1 MLYSCTDQTWA
12 NVHGGIV
19 SREDLSSRGEHVG
32 CPQHLPKRCSFSSR
46 KWMCTARAGENDQN
60 QRRQEYWLLELTVYG
75 GKITEARVR
84 VCRSLSTFVGLC
96 RVVGLSVASEPEGE
110 GQGSEG
116 GVPRVCERGSTHRKI
131 DTDPRGIL
139 IPPPDR
145 TGSIEGVVSSLLLL
159 RALRHKCRCPAG
171 RALVAQ

>member
-1 MLYSCTDQTWA
+1 MERSSAAKICQVVA
-12 NVHGGIV
+12 NTLAVRSIFQKDAASLLG
-19 SREDLSSRGEHVG
+19 
-32 CPQHLPKRCSFSSR
+32 

-110 GQGSEG
+110 GQGRGGQRRGRSEG
-116 GVPRVCERGSTHRKI
+116 LRERVHPSK
-131 DTDPRGIL
+131 D
-139 IPPPDR
+139 
-145 TGSIEGVVSSLLLL
+145 
-159 RALRHKCRCPAG
+159 
-171 RALVAQ
+171 